1 MLYENVM
8 VPYDGSPSSRA
19 ALEEAALFAR
29 NDPEMTLRIVHILD
43 TETRVAALL
52 DKEKRAAADVPSA
65 HLRDLQQRVIEE
77 TDAAIH
83 RQIDSILEELDNRVV
98 IEFLE
103 ETSPGSQIVAY
114 AEAAKCDL
122 IVMGSRGLGAIR
134 GMLGSVSNHVLREA
148 SMPVLVVK
156 AAE

>member
-19 ALEEAALFAR
+19 ALEEAARFAR

-134 GMLGSVSNHVLREA
+134 GMLGGVSNHVLREA

>member
-1 MLYENVM
+1 MPSRLSRAPRAERKGFRHALRKR
-8 VPYDGSPSSRA
+8 DGSFI
-19 ALEEAALFAR
+19 ALIQSQAKLAKSDYEREEL
-29 NDPEMTLRIVHILD
+29 
-43 TETRVAALL
+43 
-52 DKEKRAAADVPSA
+52 EKRAAADVPSA

-83 RQIDSILEELDNRVV
+83 RQIDSILEELDNCVV